1 MGEGE
6 LGGNRRCGGE
16 AFIKEKTGLLDGLLV
31 SIVGQL
37 GSPRRT
43 IYTVLF
49 VTYFKFPFILLI
61 Q

>member
-1 MGEGE
+1 MGETEGVGE
-6 LGGNRRCGGE
+6 KPSLK
-16 AFIKEKTGLLDGLLV
+16 AFFRKSGLLDGLLV

-37 GSPRRT
+37 GPPRRT

-49 VTYFKFPFILLI
+49 VTYFKLPFIFLI